1 MQKESFEKMTIVL
14 LQTDEEA
21 VNYNRD
27 RFTELGMEV
36 LGVCGSGLDAVRMIT
51 ERQPDVVLMD
61 GFLPGRSS
69 DEIIETLKEVGYRKN
84 TVLAVL
90 SAVPNDRLAQKVMD
104 AGGDLFILPPLDYQ
118 FIRDR
123 FKALLEKKR
132 AGAEPPVDAARFELE
147 RYVADLMHEVGV
159 PAHIRGYDYIRDS
172 ILLSLENRSMLKA
185 ITKELYPTIAKNN
198 HTTASRVER
207 AIRHAIEV
215 AWSRGDID
223 VLNAIFGFT
232 VKSSKGKPTN
242 GEFISMLTER
252 IRLDRRI
259 AV

>member
-1 MQKESFEKMTIVL
+1 MLNETFEKMTLVL
-14 LQTDEEA
+14 LQTDEESA
-21 VNYNRD
+21 RYNRD

-36 LGVCGSGLDAVRMIT
+36 LGVCGSGLDAVRVIT
-51 ERQPDVVLMD
+51 ELQPDVVLMD
-61 GFLPGRSS
+61 SFLPGRSS
-69 DEIIETLKEVGYRKN
+69 YEVIESLKSVGYRKN
-84 TVLAVL
+84 TVLAVM
-90 SAVPNDRLAQKVMD
+90 SQVPNDRLAQQVMD

-123 FKALLEKKR
+123 FMAIIDKKR
-132 AGAEPPVDAARFELE
+132 AGVEEIPDDGRFELE

-159 PAHIRGYDYIRDS
+159 PAHIRGYDYIRNS
-172 ILLSLENRSMLKA
+172 ILLSLENRNMLKA
-185 ITKELYPTIAKNN
+185 ITKDLYPTVAKNN
-198 HTTASRVER
+198 NTTASRVER

-215 AWSRGDID
+215 AWGRGDID
-223 VLNAIFGFT
+223 TLNSIFGFT

-259 AV
+259 AS

>member
-1 MQKESFEKMTIVL
+1 MQKESFEKMTLVL

-21 VNYNRD
+21 ARGNRE
-27 RFTELGMEV
+27 RFTELGMDV
-36 LGVCGSGLDAVRMIT
+36 LGVCSSGPEAVRVIT
-51 ERQPDVVLMD
+51 ELQPDVVLMD
-61 GFLPGRSS
+61 SFLPGRSC
-69 DEIIETLKEVGYRKN
+69 DEIIGALKEIGYRKN

-90 SAVPNDRLAQKVMD
+90 SAVPNDRLAQLVME
-104 AGGDLFILPPLDYQ
+104 AGGDLFLLLPLDYQ
-118 FIRDR
+118 FVKDR
-123 FKALLEKKR
+123 FRAILDRKR
-132 AGAEPPVDAARFELE
+132 AGEEEVDPARFELE

-172 ILLSLENRSMLKA
+172 ILLSLENRNMLKA

-198 HTTASRVER
+198 RTTASRVER

-223 VLNAIFGFT
+223 TLNSIFGFT

-252 IRLDRRI
+252 VRLDRRL
-259 AV
+259 VC

>member
-1 MQKESFEKMTIVL
+1 MTMVL
-14 LQTDEEA
+14 LQTEEEA
-21 VNYNRD
+21 ARYNRE

-36 LGVCGSGLDAVRMIT
+36 LGVCNSGLDAVRVIT
-51 ERQPDVVLMD
+51 EWQPDVVLMD
-61 GFLPGRSS
+61 SFLPGRSC
-69 DEIIETLKEVGYRKN
+69 DEIIASLNEVGYRKN

-90 SAVPNDRLAQKVMD
+90 SAVPNDRLAQKVMEE
-104 AGGDLFILPPLDYQ
+104 GGDLFLLPPLDYQ

-123 FKALLEKKR
+123 FMAILDKKR
-132 AGAEPPVDAARFELE
+132 AGTAEVPDTARFELE

-172 ILLSLENRSMLKA
+172 ILLSLENRNMLKA

-223 VLNAIFGFT
+223 TLNAIFGFT

-252 IRLDRRI
+252 IRLDRKI

>member
-1 MQKESFEKMTIVL
+1 MLKESFEKMTLVL

-21 VNYNRD
+21 ARGNRE
-27 RFTELGMEV
+27 RFTELGMDV
-36 LGVCGSGLDAVRMIT
+36 LGVCGNGPEAVRVIV
-51 ERQPDVVLMD
+51 ELQPDVVLMD
-61 GFLPGRSS
+61 SFLPGRSC
-69 DEIIETLKEVGYRKN
+69 DEIIMALKEIGYRKN

-90 SAVPNDRLAQKVMD
+90 SSAPNDRLAQHIMEV
-104 AGGDLFILPPLDYQ
+104 GGDLFLLLPLDYQ
-118 FIRDR
+118 FVKDR
-123 FKALLEKKR
+123 FRALLDRKR
-132 AGAEPPVDAARFELE
+132 EGEEQTDPARFELE

-172 ILLSLENRSMLKA
+172 ILLSLENRNMLKA

-198 HTTASRVER
+198 NTTASRVER

-223 VLNAIFGFT
+223 ILNSIFGFT

-252 IRLDRRI
+252 IRLDRRL
-259 AV
+259 VC

>member
-1 MQKESFEKMTIVL
+1 MQKESFEKMTLVL

-21 VNYNRD
+21 ARVNRD
-27 RFTELGMEV
+27 RFTELGMDV
-36 LGVCGSGLDAVRMIT
+36 LGVCGSGPEAVKVIT
-51 ERQPDVVLMD
+51 ELQPDVVLMD
-61 GFLPGRSS
+61 SFLPGRSS
-69 DEIIETLKEVGYRKN
+69 DEIIKCLKEIGYRKN

-90 SAVPNDRLAQKVMD
+90 SSVPNDRLAQHVMD
-104 AGGDLFILPPLDYQ
+104 AGGDLFLLAPLDYQ
-118 FIRDR
+118 FVKDR
-123 FKALLEKKR
+123 FRAILDQKR
-132 AGAEPPVDAARFELE
+132 SGQEEPDSARFELE

-172 ILLSLENRSMLKA
+172 ILLSLENRNMLKA

-198 HTTASRVER
+198 RTTASRVER

-223 VLNAIFGFT
+223 TLNSIFGFT

-252 IRLDRRI
+252 VRLDRRL
-259 AV
+259 VC

>member
-1 MQKESFEKMTIVL
+1 MQKESLQKMTIVL
-14 LQTDEEA
+14 LQTDEEGA
-21 VNYNRD
+21 RYNRE

-36 LGVCGSGLDAVRMIT
+36 LGVCSSGLDAVRVIT
-51 ERQPDVVLMD
+51 ELQPDVVLMD
-61 GFLPGRSS
+61 SFLPGRSS
-69 DEIIETLKEVGYRKN
+69 NEIIDSLHEVGYRKN
-84 TVLAVL
+84 TVLAVM
-90 SAVPNDRLAQKVMD
+90 SSVPNDRLAQRVMD
-104 AGGDLFILPPLDYQ
+104 AGGDLFLLPPLDYQ

-123 FKALLEKKR
+123 FYAILDKKK
-132 AGAEPPVDAARFELE
+132 AGANPAPNGARFELE

-159 PAHIRGYDYIRDS
+159 PAHIRGYDYIRDA
-172 ILLSLENRSMLKA
+172 ILLALDNRDLLKA

-223 VLNAIFGFT
+223 TLNAIFGFT